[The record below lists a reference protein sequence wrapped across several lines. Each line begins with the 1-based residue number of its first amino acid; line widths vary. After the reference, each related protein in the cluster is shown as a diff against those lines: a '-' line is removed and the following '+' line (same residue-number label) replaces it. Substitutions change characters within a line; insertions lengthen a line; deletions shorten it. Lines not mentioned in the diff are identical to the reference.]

1 MTAWHDRFLDAV
13 ARRDVELRPS
23 GNEYIARG
31 VPCLRCG
38 AEGHTG
44 REPLDRVR
52 LSPVS
57 TQWPKGHWFCH
68 RCRANNDG
76 IDFLCHGLGMTFR
89 DAHIAVLGYPPPDRP
104 FRGRRGRAPTAEQAQ
119 APSLPKRQ
127 SAEGGAVAWRV
138 QDNPWPCPAWTGE
151 AMALIQRLDFR
162 NGLADGR
169 AEAEARQAI
178 EQGRGIRLNNAP
190 AFGVYWNPADRFE
203 PAGMWGLKR
212 AKKLYIPKG
221 ILIALLRYRWGP
233 WCESPTVVGLL
244 VRRAVAGPDGCRLQ
258 WVPFR
263 DDDSTMPKTRTM
275 VLGELGQP
283 VVVTESAL
291 DAALVYQEA
300 QARVA
305 VVSTCGATYPLDA
318 DAAAMMREAPKLWA
332 WPDADEAGA
341 HAFRR
346 WCGAFPAM
354 RPIAM
359 PAGPDGRPAAKDPTE
374 LARLCRGNAA
384 LPTVKDILQTQ
395 GVIDV

>member
-1 MTAWHDRFLDAV
+1 MFAGFDRFLAAV
-13 ARRDVELRPS
+13 ESRGVELRPS
-23 GNEYIARG
+23 GSEYIARG
-31 VPCLRCG
+31 LPCPRCG

-57 TQWPKGHWFCH
+57 AKWPKGHWYCH
-68 RCRANNDG
+68 RCEANNDG
-76 IDFLCHGLGMTFR
+76 VDFLWHGLGMSFPE
-89 DAHIAVLGYPPPDRP
+89 AHRAVTGEDPPDRP
-104 FRGRRGRAPTAEQAQ
+104 MKDRTGKRPSPAS
-119 APSLPKRQ
+119 SLPKRQ
-127 SAEGGAVAWRV
+127 TAAEGRGTAPTAWRV
-138 QDNPWPCPAWTGE
+138 QENPWPCPAWTGE
-151 AMALIQRLDFR
+151 AMALALRLDFR
-162 NGLADGR
+162 NGIAGEE
-169 AEAEARQAI
+169 AEAEARRFI
-178 EQGRGIRLNNAP
+178 EDGRGIRLNNAP

-203 PAGMWGLKR
+203 LPAAWGLRR

-233 WCESPTVVGLL
+233 WCEAPTVVGLL
-244 VRRAVAGPDGCRLQ
+244 VRRAVAGPNGERLQ

-263 DDDSTMPKTRTM
+263 DDDSDLPKTRTM
-275 VLGELGQP
+275 LLGETGQP

-318 DAAAMMREAPKLWA
+318 DAAAMMREAPELWA

-341 HAFRR
+341 KAFRR
-346 WCGAFPAM
+346 WRGAFPAM

-359 PAGPDGRPAAKDPTE
+359 PTGQDGRAVAKDPTE
-374 LARLCRGNAA
+374 LARLCRNNAE
-384 LPTVKDILQTQ
+384 LPTVKDILQSQ
-395 GVIDV
+395 GVLDV

>member
-1 MTAWHDRFLDAV
+1 MTGRDRFLDAV
-13 ARRDVELRPS
+13 ERQGVELRPS
-23 GNEYIARG
+23 GREYIARG
-31 VPCLRCG
+31 VPCLQCG

-57 TQWPKGHWFCH
+57 AMWPKGHWFCH
-68 RCRANNDG
+68 RCKSNNDG
-76 IDFLCHGLGMTFR
+76 VDFLHNGLGVPFV
-89 DAHIAVLGYPPPDRP
+89 DAYRAVTGEDPPDRP
-104 FRGRRGRAPTAEQAQ
+104 WQGRRGRASTAGQAQ

-127 SAEGGAVAWRV
+127 SAEGRAVTAWRV
-138 QDNPWPCPAWTGE
+138 QENPWPCPVWTGE
-151 AMALIQRLDFR
+151 AMALVQRLDFR
-162 NGLADGR
+162 NGLAGGR

-203 PAGMWGLKR
+203 PADKWGLKR
-212 AKKLYIPKG
+212 AKKLFIPRG
-221 ILIALLRYRWGP
+221 ILIALLRYHWGP

-244 VRRAVAGPDGCRLQ
+244 VRRAVTGPDGTRLQ

-263 DDDSTMPKTRTM
+263 DDDSSLPRTRSM
-275 VLGELGQP
+275 VLGESGLP

-341 HAFRR
+341 QAFRLWR
-346 WCGAFPAM
+346 GAFPAM

-359 PAGPDGRPAAKDPTE
+359 PAGPDGRPVAKDPTE
-374 LARLCRGNAA
+374 LARLCRGNAG
-384 LPTVKDILQTQ
+384 LPTVKDILQAQ
-395 GVIDV
+395 GVLDV